1 MAIKQENKVLDL
13 TRLFGRD
20 KNAQDFAE
28 GATIFEEGDFS
39 REMFVVIEGQVD
51 IVKDGNILETVNP
64 GGMFGEMALIDA
76 SPRSAGAVARCDCR
90 LVPVD
95 QQRFQFLIQQTP
107 FFALHVMRVLA
118 ERLRRVTHTHEDL

>member
-1 MAIKQENKVLDL
+1 MLDL

-20 KNAQDFAE
+20 KNAQEYAE
-28 GATIFEEGDFS
+28 GSVIFEEGDIN
-39 REMFVVIEGQVD
+39 RDMFVVIEGQVD
-51 IVKDGNILETVNP
+51 IVTDGNILETVNP

-76 SPRSAGAVARCDCR
+76 SPRSAGAVARCDCK

-107 FFALHVMRVLA
+107 FFALHVMRILA
-118 ERLRRVTHTHEDL
+118 ERLRRVTIALEEKSGKE